1 MKYISVLSFFLMLT
15 PGSFLFAQT
24 SFYAEPG
31 SVITIESGASLFAN
45 GGITLDSNSILNNS
59 GTVTIIRNGS
69 ASSDFFDNSITPY
82 NYGTGTFV
90 FTGTGGS
97 QTFDGKFFS
106 NLEINNPA
114 GVNMLTEKIVSN
126 NLFLNSGFLNMGS
139 NTLTVNGPITGTG
152 SLSGSATSALV
163 IGGTA
168 GTINFNQASAAARSL
183 NNLTL
188 NSGSSATIGNA
199 LDIYGT
205 VTLTSASLNLN
216 AKNLT
221 LKSTSD
227 NTARIANLTGSVL
240 TGGSNVTME
249 RFIKLRTPGTG
260 PGAANYGRA
269 YRLLCPTVNTPT
281 SIKFNWM
288 NNEMNTAIGTNVN
301 SAAPGYGTQISGAGG
316 NANGFDVTQ
325 TNQSSLYNT
334 ANAIVPTYTA
344 VGNTNSSLNAL
355 TGYFLYLRGDRSVSM
370 QIPLGPNMPTTS
382 TTLRATGTVVTGP
395 VSSFTN
401 AFTGA
406 GTLNLVT
413 NPYPSPID
421 WQAVRAAST
430 GITNFYTFW
439 DPNNGTRGGFV
450 TVSSTE
456 TGPLRYIQSGQ
467 AFFVESNGVGTPV
480 VNMLESHKAAGNN
493 NDVFLVPPPP
503 AEAFAIQLY
512 FTEPSNYRRL
522 ADETDAWYGSN
533 YNAAVNE
540 EDAREINNWDENI
553 AILREGKKLAIE
565 QRPVIVLRD
574 SLPLF
579 MSNMKQ
585 QPYEF
590 EFRPQA
596 FTNAALTA
604 ELIDNFLGNRTPLSV
619 INPTAVS
626 FTITADPASSA
637 NNRFMVVFGPGTP
650 LAIDAITIKAQAKNN
665 GVEVDWQAKTE
676 TDMDHYEVEKS
687 IDGANFS
694 KQNTTAAIGNS
705 TVPVNYG
712 WFDVAPVKGN
722 NFYRVKAFDKTGNI
736 KYTSIVKVNIGSAQP
751 AISVVPNPISN
762 NGFGLRLT
770 DLDKGVYTLILYN
783 NLGQQVYNTK
793 LQHDG
798 GSVLKQIELSVALA
812 NGGYRL
818 LLLGDNNARLTTSI
832 ITGIACIAMHYFTRN
847 FPGPGPAGSG

>member
-1 MKYISVLSFFLMLT
+1 MKKLIFSVITPLMMPFCALQ
-15 PGSFLFAQT
+15 AQDILHAT
-24 SFYAEPG
+24 AG
-31 SVITIESGASLFAN
+31 SVITVQNGATLFV
-45 GGITLDSNSILNNS
+45 GGDITLDNTSTLTNAGTITIARAAAPTANFTDNTPAPHSYGNGKFIFTGAGGGQNMLGSLFYDLEVNNAAGVTMLGNHTVNNNLALTNGSLLLNNN
-59 GTVTIIRNGS
+59 I
-69 ASSDFFDNSITPY
+69 
-82 NYGTGTFV
+82 
-90 FTGTGGS
+90 
-97 QTFDGKFFS
+97 
-106 NLEINNPA
+106 
-114 GVNMLTEKIVSN
+114 LT
-126 NLFLNSGFLNMGS
+126 L
-139 NTLTVNGPITGTG
+139 NGPVTGTG
-152 SLSGSATSALV
+152 SLSGSSTSALV

-168 GTINFNQASAAARSL
+168 GTINFNQASAATRSL
-183 NNLTL
+183 NNLTF
-188 NSGSSATIGNA
+188 NSGSSATLGNA

-205 VTLTSASLNLN
+205 VALTSASFNVN

-221 LKSTSD
+221 LKSNTN
-227 NTARIANLTGSVL
+227 NTARIADLTGSTL
-240 TGGSNVTME
+240 TGATIVTME

-281 SIKFNWM
+281 TSIKFNWM
-288 NNEMNTAIGTNVN
+288 NNDINPSIGAIVNT
-301 SAAPGYGTQISGAGG
+301 APGYGTQISGAGG

-344 VGNTNSSLNAL
+344 IGNTSGNLNAL
-355 TGYFLYLRGDRSVSM
+355 TGYFLYLRGDRSMSM
-370 QIPLGPNMPTTS
+370 QVPLGPNMPTSS

-401 AFTGA
+401 AFTGG

-421 WQAVRAAST
+421 WQLVRAAST

-456 TGPLRYIQSGQ
+456 MGPLRYIQSGQ

-480 VNMLESHKAAGNN
+480 VNMQESHKAAGNN

-503 AEAFAIQLY
+503 AEAFAVQLY

-533 YNAAVNE
+533 FSAAVND

-553 AILREGKKLAIE
+553 AILREGKHLAVE

-574 SLPLF
+574 TLPFF
-579 MSNMKQ
+579 MNNMKQ
-585 QPYEF
+585 QAYEF

-596 FTNAALTA
+596 FSNAALTA

-619 INPTAVS
+619 VNPTAVS
-626 FTITADPASSA
+626 FNVTADPASAAS
-637 NNRFMVVFGPGTP
+637 NRFMVVFGPGVP

-665 GVEVDWQAKTE
+665 GVQVDWQARTE

-687 IDGANFS
+687 IDGSNFS
-694 KQNTTAAIGNS
+694 KQNTTTAIGNS
-705 TVPVNYG
+705 NVPVNYG
-712 WFDVAPVKGN
+712 WFDAAPVKGN
-722 NFYRVKAFDKTGNI
+722 NFYRIKAFDRGGNT

-751 AISVVPNPISN
+751 AITVVPNPISTN
-762 NGFGLRLT
+762 AFGLQLT
-770 DLDKGVYTLILYN
+770 DFEKGTYTLVLYN

-798 GSVLKQIELSVALA
+798 GSVLKHIQLSIVLA
-812 NGGYRL
+812 NGSYRL
-818 LLLGDNNARLTTSI
+818 LLLGDNNVRLTTSI
-832 ITGIACIAMHYFTRN
+832 IKN
-847 FPGPGPAGSG
+847 

>member
-1 MKYISVLSFFLMLT
+1 MKKLIF
-15 PGSFLFAQT
+15 
-24 SFYAEPG
+24 
-31 SVITIESGASLFAN
+31 SVIAPLILPLCTVQAQDILHATTGSLITVQSGATLYVGGGLTLDNTSTLNNAGTITIARTAAPTADFTDNTPAPHSYGNGKFIFTGAGGAQNMLGSLF
-45 GGITLDSNSILNNS
+45 
-59 GTVTIIRNGS
+59 
-69 ASSDFFDNSITPY
+69 Y
-82 NYGTGTFV
+82 
-90 FTGTGGS
+90 
-97 QTFDGKFFS
+97 
-106 NLEINNPA
+106 NLEINNTA
-114 GVNMLTEKIVSN
+114 GVTMLGNHTVNN
-126 NLFLNSGFLNMGS
+126 NLFLTNGS
-139 NTLTVNGPITGTG
+139 LALANNILTLNGPVTGTG
-152 SLSGSATSALV
+152 SLSGSSTSALV

-168 GTINFNQASAAARSL
+168 GTINFNQTSAATRSL

-188 NSGSSATIGNA
+188 NSGASATLGNA

-205 VTLTSASLNLN
+205 VALTSASLNLN
-216 AKNLT
+216 AQNLT
-221 LKSTSD
+221 LKSTPT
-227 NTARIANLTGSVL
+227 NTARIANLTGSTL
-240 TGGSNVTME
+240 TGGTNVTME

-269 YRLLCPTVNTPT
+269 YRLLCPTVNTPA

-288 NNEMNTAIGTNVN
+288 NNDINPAIGTIVN
-301 SAAPGYGTQISGAGG
+301 TVPGYGTQISGAGG

-334 ANAIVPTYTA
+334 TNAIVPTYTA
-344 VGNTNSSLNAL
+344 IGNTSSTLNAL
-355 TGYFLYLRGDRSVSM
+355 TGYFLYLRGDRSMSM
-370 QIPLGPNMPTTS
+370 QVPLGPNMPTSS
-382 TTLRATGTVVTGP
+382 TTLRATGTVVQGP

-401 AFTGA
+401 AFTGG

-413 NPYPSPID
+413 NPYPSPVD
-421 WQAVRAAST
+421 WQLVRAAST
-430 GITNFYTFW
+430 GITNFYTYW

-456 TGPLRYIQSGQ
+456 TGLLRYIQSGQ

-503 AEAFAIQLY
+503 AEAFAVQLY

-533 YNAAVNE
+533 YSTAVNE

-553 AILREGKKLAIE
+553 AIVREGKHLAIE

-574 SLPLF
+574 TLPLF

-585 QPYEF
+585 QAYEF

-596 FTNAALTA
+596 FTNTALTA
-604 ELIDNFLGNRTPLSV
+604 ELIDNFLGNRTPLSI

-626 FTITADPASSA
+626 FNVTADPASSA
-637 NNRFMVVFGPGTP
+637 SNRFMVVFGPGAP

-665 GVEVDWQAKTE
+665 GVQVDWQAKTE
-676 TDMDHYEVEKS
+676 TDMDKYEVEKS
-687 IDGANFS
+687 TDAANFS

-705 TVPVNYG
+705 NVPVNYG
-712 WFDVAPVKGN
+712 WFDTAPVKGN
-722 NFYRVKAFDKTGNI
+722 NFYRIKAFDKSGNI

-751 AISVVPNPISN
+751 AISIVPNPVTTNS
-762 NGFGLRLT
+762 FGLQLT
-770 DLDKGVYTLILYN
+770 DFEKGNYTMILYN
-783 NLGQQVYNTK
+783 SLGQQMYTTK

-798 GSVLKQIELSVALA
+798 GSVLKHIQLSTVLA
-812 NGGYRL
+812 NGSYRL
-818 LLLGDNNARLTTSI
+818 LLLGDNNVRLTTTI
-832 ITGIACIAMHYFTRN
+832 IKN
-847 FPGPGPAGSG
+847 

>member
-1 MKYISVLSFFLMLT
+1 MKKLIFSVLT
-15 PGSFLFAQT
+15 PLLLNVSLQAQDVLHAT
-24 SFYAEPG
+24 TG
-31 SVITIESGASLFAN
+31 SVITVQSGATLYVGGGLTLENTSTLNNAGTITIARTTAPTADFTDNTAAPHSYGNGKFIFTGAGGGQNMLGSLFYDLEVNNAAGVTMLAN
-45 GGITLDSNSILNNS
+45 HTVNNNLVL
-59 GTVTIIRNGS
+59 TNGS
-69 ASSDFFDNSITPY
+69 LFLANRTLTINGP
-82 NYGTGTFV
+82 V
-90 FTGTGGS
+90 TGTG
-97 QTFDGKFFS
+97 
-106 NLEINNPA
+106 N
-114 GVNMLTEKIVSN
+114 
-126 NLFLNSGFLNMGS
+126 
-139 NTLTVNGPITGTG
+139 
-152 SLSGSATSALV
+152 LSGSSTSALV

-168 GTINFNQASAAARSL
+168 GNINFDQTSAVTRSL
-183 NNLTL
+183 NDLTL
-188 NSGSSATIGNA
+188 NNGSSAILGNA

-205 VTLTSASLNLN
+205 VALTSASLNLN

-221 LKSTSD
+221 LKSNTT
-227 NTARIANLTGSVL
+227 NTARIADLTGSTL
-240 TGGSNVTME
+240 TGGTNVTME

-288 NNEMNTAIGTNVN
+288 NNEMNPAIGTTLNT
-301 SAAPGYGTQISGAGG
+301 AAPGYGTQISGAGG

-344 VGNTNSSLNAL
+344 VGNTNSTLNAL

-421 WQAVRAAST
+421 WQLVRAAST

-450 TVSSTE
+450 TVSSANS
-456 TGPLRYIQSGQ
+456 GPLRYIQSGQ

-480 VNMLESHKAAGNN
+480 VNMLESQKAAGNN

-522 ADETDAWYGSN
+522 SDEADAWYASN
-533 YNAAVNE
+533 YSAAVNE

-553 AILREGKKLAIE
+553 AIVREGKNLAVE

-574 SLPLF
+574 TLPLF
-579 MSNMKQ
+579 MNNMKQ
-585 QPYEF
+585 QSYEF

-596 FTNAALTA
+596 FTNTTLTA
-604 ELIDNFLGNRTPLSV
+604 ELIDNFLHNRTPLSV
-619 INPTAVS
+619 VNPTVVS
-626 FTITADPASSA
+626 FNITADTASFAS
-637 NNRFMVVFGPGTP
+637 NRFMVVFGPGVP
-650 LAIDAITIKAQAKNN
+650 LAIDAISITARAKNN
-665 GVEVDWQAKTE
+665 GVQVDWQAKTE

-687 IDGANFS
+687 INGANFS

-705 TVPVNYG
+705 TVPVNYS
-712 WFDVAPVKGN
+712 WFDATPVKGY
-722 NFYRVKAFDKTGNI
+722 NFYRVKAFDKIGTI
-736 KYTSIVKVNIGSAQP
+736 KYTSIVKVNIGSPQP
-751 AISVVPNPISN
+751 AISILPNPVTSN
-762 NGFGLRLT
+762 TFGLQLT
-770 DLDKGVYTLILYN
+770 DLEKGVYTLILYN
-783 NLGQQVYNTK
+783 SIGQQVYSSK

-798 GSVLKQIELSVALA
+798 GSVLKQIQPGVALA
-812 NGGYRL
+812 NGNYRL
-818 LLLGDNNARLTTSI
+818 LLLGDNNIRLTVSI
-832 ITGIACIAMHYFTRN
+832 IKN
-847 FPGPGPAGSG
+847 

>member
-1 MKYISVLSFFLMLT
+1 MRSYSLILTFYLLASAIIGKAQSTLRAEAGSSITVQAGGTLIVNGNLILDNSSTLTNNGTITIARTSTPTADFIDNTLT
-15 PGSFLFAQT
+15 PHNYGNGKFIFT
-24 SFYAEPG
+24 GPG
-31 SVITIESGASLFAN
+31 GTQNMQGSLFYDIEINNAA
-45 GGITLDSNSILNNS
+45 GITLLGNHTINNNLAL
-59 GTVTIIRNGS
+59 INGS
-69 ASSDFFDNSITPY
+69 LWLA
-82 NYGTGTFV
+82 
-90 FTGTGGS
+90 
-97 QTFDGKFFS
+97 
-106 NLEINNPA
+106 NNI
-114 GVNMLTEKIVSN
+114 LT
-126 NLFLNSGFLNMGS
+126 L
-139 NTLTVNGPITGTG
+139 NGPVTGTG
-152 SLSGSATSALV
+152 SLTGSSTSALV

-168 GTINFNQASAAARSL
+168 GTINFNQTSTATRSL

-188 NSGSSATIGNA
+188 NSGSSAILGNA

-205 VTLTSASLNLN
+205 VALTSASLNLN

-221 LKSTSD
+221 LKSNSA
-227 NTARIANLTGSVL
+227 NTARIADLTGSSL
-240 TGGSNVTME
+240 TGGTNVTME

-260 PGAANYGRA
+260 TGAANYGRA
-269 YRLLCPTVNTPT
+269 YRLLCPTVNTAT
-281 SIKFNWM
+281 SIRFNWM
-288 NNEMNTAIGTNVN
+288 NNEMNTAIGTNIN
-301 SAAPGYGTQISGAGG
+301 TASPGYGTQISGPGG

-325 TNQSSLYNT
+325 TNQSSFYNT
-334 ANAIVPTYTA
+334 ANAIVPTYA
-344 VGNTNSSLNAL
+344 PIPNTNGSLNAL

-421 WQAVRAAST
+421 WQLVRAASSN
-430 GITNFYTFW
+430 ITNYYTYW

-450 TVSSTE
+450 TVSSAE

-503 AEAFAIQLY
+503 AEAFAVQLY

-522 ADETDAWYGSN
+522 ADETDAWYGSG
-533 YNAAVNE
+533 YSAAVNDA
-540 EDAREINNWDENI
+540 DAREINNWDENI

-574 SLPLF
+574 TLPLF

-596 FTNAALTA
+596 FTNASLTA
-604 ELIDNFLGNRTPLSV
+604 ELIDNFLGKRTPLSV
-619 INPTAVS
+619 INSTVVS
-626 FTITADPASSA
+626 FNVTADAASAAS
-637 NNRFMVVFGPGTP
+637 NRFMVVFGPGRP
-650 LAIDAITIKAQAKNN
+650 LAIDAITIQARAKNH
-665 GVEVDWQAKTE
+665 GVQVDWQAKTE
-676 TDMDHYEVEKS
+676 TEMDRYEVEKS

-705 TVPVNYG
+705 TVLVNYG
-712 WFDVAPVKGN
+712 WFDATPVKGN
-722 NFYRVKAFDKTGNI
+722 NFYRIKAFDKIGTI
-736 KYTSIVKVNIGSAQP
+736 KYTSIVKVNIGSTQP
-751 AISVVPNPISN
+751 AISVVPNPIVTKT
-762 NGFGLRLT
+762 FGLQLS
-770 DLDKGVYTLILYN
+770 DLEKGFYTLIMYN
-783 NLGQQVYNTK
+783 NLGQQMFNIQ
-793 LQHDG
+793 LQHGG
-798 GSVLKQIELSVALA
+798 GSALKQIQPGVVLA
-812 NGGYRL
+812 NGSYRL
-818 LLLGDNNARLTTSI
+818 LLLGDNNVRLATTFI
-832 ITGIACIAMHYFTRN
+832 KN
-847 FPGPGPAGSG
+847 

>member
-1 MKYISVLSFFLMLT
+1 MKKLIFSAITALLLSVCLQ
-15 PGSFLFAQT
+15 AQDVLHAT
-24 SFYAEPG
+24 AG
-31 SVITIESGASLFAN
+31 SVVTVQNGATLYVGGNLTLDNTSTLTNAGTITIARTAAPTADFTDNTPAPHSYGNGKFIFTGAGGAQNMLGSLFYD
-45 GGITLDSNSILNNS
+45 LEVNNAA
-59 GTVTIIRNGS
+59 GVTMLGNHTVNNNLALTNGS
-69 ASSDFFDNSITPY
+69 
-82 NYGTGTFV
+82 
-90 FTGTGGS
+90 
-97 QTFDGKFFS
+97 
-106 NLEINNPA
+106 
-114 GVNMLTEKIVSN
+114 
-126 NLFLNSGFLNMGS
+126 LFLANNIL
-139 NTLTVNGPITGTG
+139 TLNGPVTGTG

-168 GTINFNQASAAARSL
+168 GTINFNQATAATRSL
-183 NNLTL
+183 NNLTF
-188 NSGSSATIGNA
+188 NSGSSAILGNA

-205 VTLTSASLNLN
+205 VALTSASLNLN

-221 LKSTSD
+221 LKSNTN
-227 NTARIANLTGSVL
+227 NTARIANLTGSSL
-240 TGGSNVTME
+240 TGGTNVTME

-269 YRLLCPTVNTPT
+269 YRLLCPTVNTTGHPT
-281 SIKFNWM
+281 KPTIRDNWM
-288 NNEMNTAIGTNVN
+288 EGGLVN
-301 SAAPGYGTQISGAGG
+301 SIGGTSNPVLNFGTHITGAGG

-325 TNQSSLYNT
+325 TNQSSFYNT
-334 ANAIVPTYTA
+334 SNAIVPTYTA
-344 VGNTNSSLNAL
+344 IANTNSSLNAL
-355 TGYFLYLRGDRSVSM
+355 TGYFLYLRGDRSMSLQV
-370 QIPLGPNMPTTS
+370 PLAPNMPTSS

-421 WQAVRAAST
+421 WQLVRAAST

-456 TGPLRYIQSGQ
+456 MGPLRYIQSGQ

-480 VNMLESHKAAGNN
+480 VNMLENHKAAGNN

-503 AEAFAIQLY
+503 AEAFAVQLY

-533 YNAAVNE
+533 YSSAVDE

-553 AILREGKKLAIE
+553 AILRDGKKLAIE

-574 SLPLF
+574 TLPLF
-579 MSNMKQ
+579 MNNMKQ

-596 FTNAALTA
+596 FTNTALTA
-604 ELIDNFLGNRTPLSV
+604 ELVDNFLGSRTPLSV
-619 INPTAVS
+619 INSTVVAIN
-626 FTITADPASSA
+626 ITADPASAA
-637 NNRFMVVFGPGTP
+637 NNRFMVVFGPGRP

-665 GVEVDWQAKTE
+665 GVQVDWQAKTE
-676 TDMDHYEVEKS
+676 TDMDRYEVEKS
-687 IDGANFS
+687 IDGSNFN
-694 KQNTTAAIGNS
+694 KQNTTPAIGNS
-705 TVPVNYG
+705 TAPVNYG
-712 WFDVAPVKGN
+712 WFDANPVKGY

-736 KYTSIVKVNIGSAQP
+736 KYTSIVKVNIGNAQP
-751 AISVVPNPISN
+751 AMNVVPNPITS
-762 NGFGLRLT
+762 NGFGLQLT
-770 DLDKGVYTLILYN
+770 DLEKGTYTIILYN

-798 GSVLKQIELSVALA
+798 GSVLKRIELGVALA

-818 LLLGDNNARLTTSI
+818 LLTGDNNVRLTAAI
-832 ITGIACIAMHYFTRN
+832 IKN
-847 FPGPGPAGSG
+847 